1 MKGIGTQRSVA
12 TISVCGY
19 AKQEGI
25 AQKQQTF

>member
-1 MKGIGTQRSVA
+1 MKEIRTQRSVA
-12 TISVCGY
+12 TISAFGY